1 MAQPGSSRH
10 VLANH
15 YIPADF
21 DGTQDDRR
29 GGLPGGSAGN
39 AQQYDNWARGG
50 IGRFSL
56 AGALGTQ
63 SQPALL
69 GRFTRRDRGPNRWP
83 PPPLPGAEPPP
94 TSDERPTTLDFGVLR
109 DVRAVCLITS

>member
-21 DGTQDDRR
+21 DGTQNDRR

-56 AGALGTQ
+56 AGALGIRLY
-63 SQPALL
+63 S
-69 GRFTRRDRGPNRWP
+69 RSP
-83 PPPLPGAEPPP
+83 PC
-94 TSDERPTTLDFGVLR
+94 SGVLR
-109 DVRAVCLITS
+109 GGIGGLTGGRRRRCLVQSRRLRAMSARPPSTSGCCETYVLSA